1 MSLMGH
7 DCCLRLS
14 VLVTNVGLSVG
25 FSDHWNWE
33 TEAQCKGK
41 PQHEGGEQLGL
52 S

>member
-14 VLVTNVGLSVG
+14 VLVTDVGLAVG
-25 FSDHWNWE
+25 FSDHGQRDKK
-33 TEAQCKGK
+33 AQCKGK
-41 PQHEGGEQLGL
+41 PQREGGEQLGL

>member
-1 MSLMGH
+1 MSLMGN

-14 VLVTNVGLSVG
+14 VLVTDVGLAVG
-25 FSDHWNWE
+25 FSDYWNWE

-41 PQHEGGEQLGL
+41 PQREGGEQLGL